1 MSSDGKVAI
10 VTGGAGGMGSVMSL
24 ALARA
29 GLTVAAVDIN
39 AQSLD
44 RLAAAAAAARLQ
56 DRVRPFAVDIGDRT
70 ACENLLAKVIGELGG
85 LHMLVNNAGIGMQIV
100 DPDYSVKAPRF
111 WEGNVEGW
119 QRLFDVNVRAPLILA
134 QSAARHML
142 GQRWG
147 RIVNVTTSFD
157 TMLAPKVWAYG
168 QTKAALEAASAGWA
182 GSVKDTGVT
191 VNVLIPGGPVDT
203 PLLPPNTDLPRDRL
217 IRPEVMAAPICWLAS
232 QDADGFNNRRVIA
245 REWNAAIPPREA
257 AERCSDPIAWPG
269 FGRRAAMPG

>member
-1 MSSDGKVAI
+1 MSNDGKVAI
-10 VTGGAGGMGSVMSL
+10 VTGGAGGMGSIMSL

-39 AQSLD
+39 VPSLN
-44 RLAAAAAAARLQ
+44 RLAAAAAAERLR
-56 DRVRPFAVDIGDRT
+56 DRVRPFAVDIGDRA
-70 ACENLLAKVIGELGG
+70 ACASLVPKAIAELGG
-85 LHMLVNNAGIGMQIV
+85 LHVLVNNAGIGMQIV
-100 DPDYSVKAPRF
+100 DPEYSVKPPRF
-111 WEGNVEGW
+111 WESSIEGW
-119 QRLFDVNVRAPLILA
+119 QRLFDVNARAPLILA
-134 QSAARHML
+134 QAAARHML
-142 GQRWG
+142 GQKWG

-168 QTKAALEAASAGWA
+168 QAKAALEAASAGWA
-182 GSVKDTGVT
+182 GSVTGTGVT

-203 PLLPPNTDLPRDRL
+203 PLLPPNTDLPRDKL

-232 QDADGFNNRRVIA
+232 DDADGFNNRRVIA

-269 FGRRAAMPG
+269 FGRRAVMPG

>member
-1 MSSDGKVAI
+1 VSYDGKVAI

-29 GLTVAAVDIN
+29 GLKVAVVDIN
-39 AQSLD
+39 AQSLN
-44 RLAAAAAAARLQ
+44 RLAAAAATERLQ
-56 DRVRPFAVDIGDRT
+56 DRVRPFAVDIGDRA
-70 ACENLLAKVIGELGG
+70 ACASLVPKVIAELGG
-85 LHMLVNNAGIGMQIV
+85 LHVLVNNAGIGMQIV
-100 DPDYSVKAPRF
+100 DPEYSVKPPRF
-111 WEGNVEGW
+111 WESGVEGW

-134 QSAARHML
+134 QAAAHHML
-142 GQRWG
+142 GQKWG

-168 QTKAALEAASAGWA
+168 QAKAALEAASAGWA
-182 GSVKDTGVT
+182 GGVKDTGVT

-203 PLLPPNTDLPRDRL
+203 PLLPPNTDLPRAKL

-232 QDADGFNNRRVIA
+232 DDADGFNNRRIIA

-269 FGRRAAMPG
+269 FGRRAVMPG

>member
-1 MSSDGKVAI
+1 MSTDGKVAI

-29 GLTVAAVDIN
+29 GLKVAAVDIN
-39 AQSLD
+39 AQSLN
-44 RLAAAAAAARLQ
+44 RLAAAAAEERLQ
-56 DRVRPFAVDIGDRT
+56 DRVRPFAVDIGDRA
-70 ACENLLAKVIGELGG
+70 ACANLVPKVIAELGG
-85 LHMLVNNAGIGMQIV
+85 LHTLVNNAGIGMQIV
-100 DPDYSVKAPRF
+100 DPEYSVKPPRF
-111 WEGNVEGW
+111 WESNIEGW

-134 QSAARHML
+134 QAAARHML
-142 GQRWG
+142 GQKWG

-168 QTKAALEAASAGWA
+168 QAKAALEAASAGWA

-203 PLLPPNTDLPRDRL
+203 PLLPPNTDLPRDKL

-232 QDADGFNNRRVIA
+232 DDAEGFNNRRIIA

-269 FGRRAAMPG
+269 FGRRAVMPG